1 MLDRIMI
8 GKYYP
13 SKSIIHGLNPLTK
26 IIILFLLLVMT
37 FFNSHIFGL
46 TLIIIITLSL
56 VLMAKL
62 PFLVYR
68 DLLGTTSIIL
78 FFIGL
83 IHFLVTHDIIM
94 SLMFIIELICLL
106 FNLVLLTMTTSLT
119 EITYGLELFL
129 KPLQHFKIKVN
140 LLSLKIT
147 NFLHF
152 IPIYIDN
159 KERLE
164 RKFRNHGIVING
176 KQLNLRFNIIKRSY
190 LLAKRQ
196 LQQTNKMMDIRL
208 YSIKEYRTNFR
219 LNKFGLI
226 DAILV
231 FLNIVSLILIVVS
244 EVI

>member
-1 MLDRIMI
+1 MLDRVMI

-13 SKSIIHGLNPLTK
+13 SKSIIHSLNPLTK

-37 FFNSHIFGL
+37 FFNSNIIGL

-68 DLLGTTSIIL
+68 DLLRTTSIIL

-83 IHFLVTHDIIM
+83 IYFFGTNDIIM
-94 SLMFIIELICLL
+94 SLMFIVELICLL

-129 KPLQHFKIKVN
+129 KPLKHFTIKVN

-147 NFLHF
+147 NFLRF
-152 IPIYIDN
+152 IPIYIDS

-164 RKFRNHGIVING
+164 RKFKNHGIVVKG
-176 KQLNLRFNIIKRSY
+176 KQLNLKFNIIKRSY

-208 YSIKEYRTNFR
+208 YSIREYRTNFR

-226 DAILV
+226 DSILV
-231 FLNIVSLILIVVS
+231 FFNIISLILIVVS